1 MAALRTHLRSVSV
14 LALLAPLV
22 SAGAG
27 VAMARQQGSAAW
39 ILAPALAL
47 LLGAATVVPLRK
59 IRRGLQTIDRDLD
72 RLAPGDRIPS
82 PGSTLDGRVAAVG
95 EALRGQQ
102 QLAERHQQL
111 LHDLMD
117 EAPMAILL
125 LEDAGAIEYAN
136 QHARA
141 LFFEGRA
148 VAGVNFLALL
158 GDAPAAFREAV
169 LSDQDRLFTVNAG
182 GSTETYHLAKRNV
195 ELAGKTHTLLLVKH
209 LTFELRQRE
218 IETWKKLI
226 RVVSHEL
233 NNSLAPITSMVH
245 SARIMT
251 AAQATPKLERVFS
264 TIEERAQ
271 HLQSFVEGYARYA
284 RLPKPRRDPVNLRD
298 FASHLQNVAPHARI
312 ATREGDTSFDRSQM
326 EQVLINLIK
335 NATEAGGS
343 QEAVSVEMACAPDGA
358 LTISVSDRGPGMSP
372 EVMQNATLPFF
383 STKAGGTGLGL
394 ALCREIVEGHGGSL
408 SLANRDGGG
417 LVVTCVLPGR
427 ERPAPRPQARLT
439 LSRV

>member
-1 MAALRTHLRSVSV
+1 MGKQLGAAAWV
-14 LALLAPLV
+14 LAPT
-22 SAGAG
+22 
-27 VAMARQQGSAAW
+27 
-39 ILAPALAL
+39 LAL
-47 LLGAATVVPLRK
+47 LLGAALFLPIRKLR
-59 IRRGLQTIDRDLD
+59 RALQAVDRNLD
-72 RLAPGDRIPS
+72 RLAPGDRAPA

-95 EALRGQQ
+95 EALFEQQ
-102 QLAERHQQL
+102 RLAEQNQQL
-111 LHDLMD
+111 LRALMD

-158 GDAPAAFREAV
+158 ADAPAPFREAV
-169 LSDQDRLFTVNAG
+169 LAEQDRLFTVNAG
-182 GSTETYHLAKRNV
+182 GTAETYHLAKRNV
-195 ELAGKTHTLLLVKH
+195 ELGGKTHTLLLVKH
-209 LTFELRQRE
+209 LTFELRQQE

-251 AAQATPKLERVFS
+251 QAQASPKLERVFS

-284 RLPKPRRDPVNLRD
+284 RLPKPRRAPVSLRD
-298 FASHLQNVAPHARI
+298 FTSHIQTIAPHAQI
-312 ATREGDTSFDRSQM
+312 VPVDGEASFDRSQM

-335 NATEAGGS
+335 NAGEAAGT
-343 QEAVSVEMACAPDGA
+343 QEGIAVDLSCTAEGA
-358 LTISVSDRGPGMSP
+358 LTIAVADRGPGMSA